1 MPSLL
6 TTSDKNAFIE
16 NYIDFFDT
24 FKERIVVWKNPKK
37 VFSNVNL
44 SAIFGYGDNSN
55 TANFTYIPVSGIY
68 SGVVNYESEQM
79 ESTIGEANEKLSAGE
94 IFIEVSGDAKDF
106 INDGTTPFIQIGNE
120 KFTLIS
126 EDRDRNF
133 LGYKFYSYKLKKSN

>member
-55 TANFTYIPVSGIY
+55 TANFTYIPVSGVY
-68 SGVVNYESEQM
+68 SGVVNYGNDQM
-79 ESTIGEANEKLSAGE
+79 ESTIGEANERLSAGE

-133 LGYKFYSYKLKKSN
+133 LGYKFYSYKLKRSN